1 MAASGY
7 TDTLAPDHLPPAG
20 QWPQPEFTAELP
32 QYPDRLNAAVG
43 LIDRP
48 TAAFGP
54 DRPALRTP
62 EGDVRTYGEPQQRV
76 KQVAPVLTEDLG
88 LVPGNRVLVRSP
100 GNPWTVAAWLG
111 VLKAGGTAVTT
122 MAALRAGEPTP
133 VVEKTRPAIALVDHR
148 LLDEVI
154 TLRDTVAPDL
164 VIVAYCGDAAGDL
177 SRRVAR
183 QERAPAASRR
193 PGRVHRAGRLHLRS
207 GHVRRPHAPRG
218 RLRLSDGGGG
228 AGAARR
234 VPDVV
239 ESAVVVAPD
248 PHRGSVV
255 CAFVVLR
262 DEMVGDSAKAREIQ
276 DHVKQRIAPY
286 GYPRDVRF
294 TSSLPRNP
302 SGKLQHFKLRKI
314 VKEPA

>member
-228 AGAARR
+228 AAQLAEFRTSSSQR
-234 VPDVV
+234 SSSPPILI
-239 ESAVVVAPD
+239 AD
-248 PHRGSVV
+248 PS